1 MNIKIEKRKYDSDHF
16 VLLFSK
22 DGKDCALSFLVC
34 EFENEM
40 ELLLYD
46 CTAAKTADGR
56 TGFVFPNTPK
66 VLPLRGQEY
75 MDCLYADIECFVK
88 MYHLDD

>member
-1 MNIKIEKRKYDSDHF
+1 MKTEIEKRKYDSDHF
-16 VLLFSK
+16 ILLFSK

-34 EFENEM
+34 VFVNEM

-46 CTAAKTADGR
+46 CRTATVDGR

-66 VLPLRGQEY
+66 ALPVRGQKY
-75 MDCLYADIECFVK
+75 MDCLYADIECFVT